1 MRKYFVAF
9 GIILILTGV
18 IVSSA
23 CNSSN
28 ERTEQSAVAQGQ
40 WEASGYF
47 DKNEKLVVYLSEPTS
62 EFFPDSIATINVS
75 VVDPAG
81 NKSVLLIEY
90 KKNFGFVNVTL
101 DSNSSG
107 LIVDENSLDVG
118 GIVNLSGNYT
128 ALVAEQASLLY
139 GETGPTVDLYK
150 EIVERDYPY
159 RDILPVGVA
168 IIVFG
173 ASLSILAAKSSE
185 KPRKK
190 RR

>member
-1 MRKYFVAF
+1 VRKYLAAF
-9 GIILILTGV
+9 GIILMLAGV

-23 CNSSN
+23 CNSSK
-28 ERTEQSAVAQGQ
+28 EHTEQSAVAKGQ

-47 DKNEKLVVYLSEPTS
+47 DKNEKLIIYLSEPTR
-62 EFFPDSIATINVS
+62 EFFPDTIATINVS

-81 NKSVLLIEY
+81 NKSVFLIEY
-90 KKNFGFVNVTL
+90 KKNVGFVNVTL

-107 LIVDENSLDVG
+107 LIVDENSLETG
-118 GIVNLSGNYT
+118 GITNLSGNYT

-159 RDILPVGVA
+159 RGMLPVGVA

-173 ASLSILAAKSSE
+173 ASLSILSAKSSE
-185 KPRKK
+185 EPRKK

>member
-1 MRKYFVAF
+1 VRKYVVAF
-9 GIILILTGV
+9 GIILMFAGV

-23 CNSSN
+23 CNSFE
-28 ERTEQSAVAQGQ
+28 ERTELSEVAEGR

-47 DKNEKLVVYLSEPTS
+47 DSGEKLVVYLSQPTI
-62 EFFPDSIATINVS
+62 EFFPDHTATINVS

-81 NKSVLLIEY
+81 NKSVFLIEY
-90 KKNFGFVNVTL
+90 KKGVGFVNVTL
-101 DSNSSG
+101 VSSSNG
-107 LIVDENSLDVG
+107 LIVDEHSVDLG
-118 GIVNLSGNYT
+118 GIANLSGNYT
-128 ALVAEQASLLY
+128 ALVAEQASFLY

-159 RDILPVGVA
+159 RSMLPVGVV

-173 ASLSILAAKSSE
+173 ASLSIWAAKSSKE
-185 KPRKK
+185 PRKK